1 MSNFRDVE
9 RVVHVVLDLCCRC
22 PLIISNTLPSHLE
35 PLRNP
40 LLSQI
45 HKNDTLFQPWKL
57 YILKQKNYTN
67 RYIHKLF
74 LQALMIIHHYYTM
87 FHSDRYQKLYQCTL
101 PIDMEVPKSDPKSS
115 KSLVHVFLKPVT
127 WGSPLPDQLPTGTCS
142 SADGRAH
149 GNGQAEGEERRQH
162 ADGRTDHGSS
172 LRFVDGYYW
181 ILYNGCSWLP
191 TCYVSGY

>member
-1 MSNFRDVE
+1 MTHFSSHENSTFSSKKTILIDIYINF
-9 RVVHVVLDLCCRC
+9 
-22 PLIISNTLPSHLE
+22 
-35 PLRNP
+35 
-40 LLSQI
+40 
-45 HKNDTLFQPWKL
+45 
-57 YILKQKNYTN
+57 
-67 RYIHKLF
+67 F

>member
-1 MSNFRDVE
+1 
-9 RVVHVVLDLCCRC
+9 
-22 PLIISNTLPSHLE
+22 
-35 PLRNP
+35 
-40 LLSQI
+40 
-45 HKNDTLFQPWKL
+45 
-57 YILKQKNYTN
+57 
-67 RYIHKLF
+67 
-74 LQALMIIHHYYTM
+74 M

-115 KSLVHVFLKPVT
+115 KSLVHVFFWNRWLGDPH
-127 WGSPLPDQLPTGTCS
+127 SQISFPQGTCS

-181 ILYNGCSWLP
+181 LLYNGCSWLP